1 MLKMVTD
8 VSKIREYSIIDPQQ
22 NKIESLM
29 FEIVLTMVQTSRHAN
44 IYEYN
49 VIMGWCG
56 KLEQG
61 SARKLVLGSY
71 WNNS

>member
-49 VIMGWCG
+49 VIMG
-56 KLEQG
+56 
-61 SARKLVLGSY
+61 
-71 WNNS
+71 